1 MVRRICLDTDVIIHL
16 LSKDQH
22 TREII
27 ESLDA
32 DFFTVAI
39 NAFELWYGRKE
50 NEGVFELL
58 EWLDVLPLD
67 EKSALTAADILR
79 ELKKTGTILD
89 IKDLFIGA
97 ICITQRI
104 ELLTLN
110 RKHFDRLQKFG
121 LVLVES
127 TPKS

>member
-127 TPKS
+127 TPEP

>member
-50 NEGVFELL
+50 NESVFELL

-97 ICITQRI
+97 ICITHRI

-110 RKHFDRLQKFG
+110 RKHFDRLQKWG
-121 LVLVES
+121 LVLVEI
-127 TPKS
+127 TPEP

>member
-1 MVRRICLDTDVIIHL
+1 MVRRICLDTDIIIHL

-22 TREII
+22 TRELI

-50 NEGVFELL
+50 NESVFELL

-121 LVLVES
+121 LVLVEI
-127 TPKS
+127 TPEP